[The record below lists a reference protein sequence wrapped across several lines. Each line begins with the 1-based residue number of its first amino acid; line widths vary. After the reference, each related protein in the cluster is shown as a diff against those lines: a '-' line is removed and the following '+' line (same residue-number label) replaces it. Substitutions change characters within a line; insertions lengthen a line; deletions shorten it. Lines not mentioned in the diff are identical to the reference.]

1 MTSKMSIRVPLNKDN
16 QQSSLKWTL
25 ISLLSS
31 KRMENCMNLTVLKNV
46 QLTMEIVRQ
55 NKYWTKDHNK

>member
-55 NKYWTKDHNK
+55 NKY